1 MRTLSKIFFVGVL
14 LITSSC
20 SYYSFSG
27 VSIPSNLNTISI
39 PLAEDNS
46 SGPLTLLDESLTE
59 LMIERFVRQ
68 TRLNL
73 VEDESE
79 ADLLLTAQITR
90 YTNAPTSVT
99 GQERAQFNR
108 VSISVATQ
116 YINQIND
123 DALERTFSGFD
134 DYDALEGGL
143 EAEESAALAALENI
157 ADDLFTAATSNW

>member
-1 MRTLSKIFFVGVL
+1 MSKIFFVGVL